1 MMATSDFDELM
12 MNAQYHVESSW
23 HEKNHPHLASLKSS
37 TPSMEV
43 ESMNQEEN
51 SEYLDFQFGE
61 IKSQVPWQFKSHC
74 DLKSSPPSPPA
85 LVGLLVIS

>member
-61 IKSQVPWQFKSHC
+61 IKSQVAQS
-74 DLKSSPPSPPA
+74 LGSSASLIA
-85 LVGLLVIS
+85 I